1 VRAVEQ
7 VRIIELGFV
16 DHCGRVR
23 RSGVGRL
30 RDAEEGVR
38 LGKRQG
44 CDRQGRHRHH
54 HQHLDDVR
62 PRCDVGPGLNQEIFD
77 AADAFVGWCN
87 AAGGILGR
95 KIELH
100 KRDAALFQ
108 VAAKMVEAC
117 NQPDFMLVGNGTA
130 LDATGVQQRQSCGL
144 PEMPSFDVS
153 SAAGSAKDTIMP
165 IPVPNKQ
172 SNMGGLLRALAK
184 ADPEA
189 VKHYALINSTQPSI
203 KDSGDR
209 DRAAAKQLGYTEVHY
224 EEMPVQVNNW
234 RPYAE
239 NLKNS
244 GAQVFGMQGNPLTDA
259 GILKALKDIGYAPKY
274 MVLNSNNYDPGTIA
288 LSADA
293 LNLPGGVLL
302 NTFQVPFELADS
314 VPAVKKYIGLLNQYA
329 NGAKPKSLG
338 LNSFSAWLLFAES
351 AKACGSNLTRQC
363 VMDKAAAQSDW
374 TGGGLH
380 SPQKP
385 GNATIGGSQCF
396 VIVKATPSGFVVD
409 KDITKPNK
417 DIFNCD
423 TANAF
428 DLPGFPKA

>member
-1 VRAVEQ
+1 MSLKPRRSSHRRWARNGAVMIAA
-7 VRIIELGFV
+7 VAMVAAG
-16 DHCGRVR
+16 CGRSSKSSSSST
-23 RSGVGRL
+23 SGASANAAGSVDLASGDFGTL
-30 RDAEEGVR
+30 KKVCGPGSAKGTTDKGVTDTTISISTMSDP
-38 LGKRQG
+38 GATAA
-44 CDRQGRHRHH
+44 
-54 HQHLDDVR
+54 
-62 PRCDVGPGLNQEIFD
+62 PGLNQEIFD

-117 NQPDFMLVGNGTA
+117 NQPDFMLVGNGEA

-165 IPVPNKQ
+165 LPVPNNQ

-184 ADPEA
+184 ADPDA
-189 VKHYALINSTQPSI
+189 IKHYALINSTQPSI

-239 NLKNS
+239 NLKSS
-244 GAQVFGMQGNPLTDA
+244 GAEVFGMQGNPQTDA

-293 LNLPGGVLL
+293 LTPVRQRCQAEVARSQLV
-302 NTFQVPFELADS
+302 
-314 VPAVKKYIGLLNQYA
+314 
-329 NGAKPKSLG
+329 LG
-338 LNSFSAWLLFAES
+338 LASV
-351 AKACGSNLTRQC
+351 R
-363 VMDKAAAQSDW
+363 
-374 TGGGLH
+374 
-380 SPQKP
+380 
-385 GNATIGGSQCF
+385 
-396 VIVKATPSGFVVD
+396 
-409 KDITKPNK
+409 
-417 DIFNCD
+417 
-423 TANAF
+423 
-428 DLPGFPKA
+428 